1 MGSRRLQCT
10 IAQHEPSPDKIYSR
24 RLVSVLWV
32 RSSLPDESLHVRA
45 MHRQGH
51 LHHVS
56 SCQAIWQSWQAHHQ
70 LVSCTQCRTVL
81 KKVVHPF
88 HHLNGVY
95 GCRRDTSSAQP
106 LHGLAILDVGCG
118 GGLFSEALARL
129 GASVTGIDASEAGIL
144 VAREHARAD
153 PDIHARTSYRNITAE
168 QALDEGRPNC
178 LESSTLSD

>member
-1 MGSRRLQCT
+1 MG
-10 IAQHEPSPDKIYSR
+10 I
-24 RLVSVLWV
+24 
-32 RSSLPDESLHVRA
+32 
-45 MHRQGH
+45 
-51 LHHVS
+51 
-56 SCQAIWQSWQAHHQ
+56 
-70 LVSCTQCRTVL
+70 
-81 KKVVHPF
+81 
-88 HHLNGVY
+88 Y

-153 PDIHARTSYRNITAE
+153 PVIHARTSYRNITAE